1 MKKQSHFVYAL
12 KTIKADMTSYN
23 GFKWKQRGRVVAPD
37 WKDTLECGNGLHAF
51 LFGEGDGSLANWSE
65 DAKWLILQIDT
76 RKTKILDLKGKI
88 KFRECLVVYCGNRET
103 ATQKIKELGGRAI
116 IGGTSTS
123 GDGGTS
129 ISGYGG
135 TSISGDRGTS
145 TSGYG
150 GTSISGDGGTSTSGD
165 GGTILIKWWDST
177 NNRYRIVIGYVGE
190 NGIEPNKKYR
200 LNEQHKFEEVK

>member
-116 IGGTSTS
+116 IGGTSISGYGGTSTS

-129 ISGYGG
+129 I
-135 TSISGDRGTS
+135 
-145 TSGYG
+145 
-150 GTSISGDGGTSTSGD
+150 SGD

-177 NNRYRIVIGYVGE
+177 NNRYRIEIGYVGE